1 MNILCLCFFSGFP
14 ANLQKPSGRFQKA
27 WVDGITHPMVSQ
39 VSTSKY
45 DMGEKVAPLAVP
57 LLVDAVLTIVDGS
70 FKGQHMRISFDI
82 FEI

>member
-1 MNILCLCFFSGFP
+1 
-14 ANLQKPSGRFQKA
+14 
-27 WVDGITHPMVSQ
+27 MVSQ